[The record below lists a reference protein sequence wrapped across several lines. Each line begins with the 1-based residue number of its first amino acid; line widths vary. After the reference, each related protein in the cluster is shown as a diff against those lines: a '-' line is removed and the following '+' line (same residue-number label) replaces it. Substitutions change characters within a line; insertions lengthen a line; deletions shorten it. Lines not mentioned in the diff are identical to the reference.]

1 MSVARFIDDQGTRCR
16 VPHTISCAL
25 LGGQR
30 GVVLQVVGPRHG
42 PVGDEWSAH
51 RS

>member
-1 MSVARFIDDQGTRCR
+1 VSVARFIDDQGTRCR

-25 LGGQR
+25 LGVSVAWFYKWLGR
-30 GVVLQVVGPRHG
+30 ATGPS
-42 PVGDEWSAH
+42 DEWSAH